1 MTRPYLTKSDVHHT
15 LCGLA
20 AGDEDGDSRSD
31 EYLEALEDVREA
43 LDIDVDEDSVTVK
56 SIAEDGSHS

>member
-20 AGDEDGDSRSD
+20 AGDEDGTSRSD
-31 EYLEALEDVREA
+31 GYLEALEDVREA
-43 LDIDVDEDSVTVK
+43 LGIDADED
-56 SIAEDGSHS
+56 AR